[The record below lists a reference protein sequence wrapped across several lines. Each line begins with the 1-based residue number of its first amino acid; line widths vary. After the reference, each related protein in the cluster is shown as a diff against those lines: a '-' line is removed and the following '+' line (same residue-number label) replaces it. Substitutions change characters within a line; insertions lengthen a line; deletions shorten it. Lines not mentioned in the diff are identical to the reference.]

1 MFLKQL
7 YNYSKVLFF
16 ALIFFIML
24 FVYINYKWGITATPI
39 HQFGMFSSVMKETD
53 TQTIYHIY
61 ADERLVDMSKMY
73 FSKRDLLLNSIAF
86 YKIQQRHNTSVF
98 NILDPLF
105 SKVKFPT
112 WDINNFSN
120 EITDGE
126 FLNWFRKRVSA
137 ILGYPV
143 QKVEIFSQEYIWT
156 KEGFAPVSTAQ
167 KEFIAIN
174 R

>member
-1 MFLKQL
+1 
-7 YNYSKVLFF
+7 
-16 ALIFFIML
+16 ML
-24 FVYINYKWGITATPI
+24 FIYLNYKWGITATPI

-61 ADERLVDMSKMY
+61 ADDHLVDMSNVY

-86 YKIQQRHNTSVF
+86 YKIQQQHNTSVF

-120 EITDGE
+120 DITDDQ
-126 FLNWFRKRVSA
+126 FLTWFKKRVSVF
-137 ILGYPV
+137 LGYRV
-143 QKVEIFSQEYIWT
+143 QKIEIFSQKYLWA